1 MNTQFTIDGLFPTP
15 IISSNINR
23 SWTDKELALFD
34 YHRDHC
40 HNNMGNTTSND
51 RYVLNAPEAKG
62 LVGFIGQGIQHYV
75 DKIICPKNPV
85 EFYITQSWLN
95 YTKPGEYHHTHEHP
109 NSIISGV
116 FYIDA
121 DRDHDKI
128 IFHKANRYQQI
139 KFPQTEY
146 NAFNSE
152 SWFFNVGNGDLKLFP
167 SSLTHNVEQ
176 KKGDN
181 VSCSLAFNVFAKGYI
196 GAEEELTALH
206 LRM

>member
-1 MNTQFTIDGLFPTP
+1 M
-15 IISSNINR
+15 
-23 SWTDKELALFD
+23 WTKLSALKIL
-34 YHRDHC
+34 
-40 HNNMGNTTSND
+40 
-51 RYVLNAPEAKG
+51 LNS
-62 LVGFIGQGIQHYV
+62 
-75 DKIICPKNPV
+75 
-85 EFYITQSWLN
+85 ITQSWLN

-121 DRDHDKI
+121 DRENDKI

-181 VSCSLAFNVFAKGYI
+181 VRCSLAFNVFVKGYI

>member
-1 MNTQFTIDGLFPTP
+1 MNPQFNINGIFPTP
-15 IISSNINR
+15 VISSNIGR
-23 SWTDKELALFD
+23 QWTEKELALFN
-34 YHRDHC
+34 YHRDHT

-51 RYVLNAPEAKG
+51 RYVLNAPEAKS
-62 LVGFIGQGIQHYV
+62 LRDFIGQGIQHYV

-85 EFYITQSWLN
+85 EFFITQSWLN

-116 FYIDA
+116 LYIDA
-121 DRDHDKI
+121 DVKNDKI

-139 KFPQTEY
+139 KFPQSEFNLY
-146 NAFNSE
+146 NSE
-152 SWFFNVGNGDLKLFP
+152 SWYFEVGTGDLKLFP

-176 KKGDN
+176 KQGDN
-181 VSCSLAFNVFAKGYI
+181 IRTSLAFNVFAKGYI

-206 LRM
+206 LRF